1 MTSKKSKLFKNKRFT
16 KLFCAGLIGAVITSS
31 SVGAIV
37 ATRNNDQTNNAVLS
51 KSNNLNNNINNT
63 TANLSSNLRSN
74 IDNFLATNT
83 INANQEAYNK
93 MSNVVNQFLKNANIN
108 KNSTGF
114 KSGFASEIN
123 KMTSSSSYLSSVL
136 NSKNKLNSSNFQQLS
151 VLLNQLKQQYGT
163 TNTNEINLN
172 ATNNIVN
179 TFSKLNVS
187 NLFSIK
193 YQVKS
198 LLNTTVKDLSSLS
211 DSLAQQQTYLEITG
225 GVIAAVLT
233 VLGFFDAGTTGII
246 AAVIGAVIEIN
257 VRVISA
263 LIGTLNNDVKQLQ
276 LTIDNTSDLLVYTT
290 SLSQTAKT
298 ILTCINSLEAAQ
310 KKLAGYGWVIGVNK
324 VINSFKISITNLSSM
339 YYEVMN
345 TINYVTLAA
354 QSSNTITNNI
364 NNTVAYMQS
373 AILNWLNSNEN
384 VLNSP
389 NSSFTDLIQQ
399 NMSGYNIVNDAKDFS
414 NFKVSF
420 TQLSNQDASD
430 LGSLANEKW
439 LTISAT
445 ANTTINFSTWNNYGY
460 WNYYTSKSVP
470 AGTLFTWVLPYS
482 SNSITIQNNQ
492 LSMSVNS
499 TYSNSY
505 NNNQANLSLPVPFGL
520 SIGSSSNPTSISS
533 TWSGNFN
540 GVIATNFGT
549 YIDKYTLPTTWSV
562 SLSNSAKFANAFND
576 AIINN
581 ASNFANT
588 NESAATFMN
597 NMMNEWM
604 VGYKFNNL
612 SINDFNNWHVQWS
625 NETVNGYKLLQI
637 SAYSNTNIVPSYWD
651 NQTNSGK
658 LMQYMIPAKS
668 YFVWTLPYYE
678 QGVNSN
684 NNLVSANAIS
694 YSDYFD
700 GDAGLPTSTWKNNP
714 LGLTIGSLND
724 PTAISN
730 SYIFKTYYT
739 NYTDTTYNG
748 TIAIGYNENTPNLS
762 FNTSSLTNNG
772 QYSIS
777 TIDVKL
783 NNLNMN
789 NLLNLGNISSLSAY
803 LNDYKQSWF
812 ESGLIDNL
820 ISNEALTI
828 TNMSYNA
835 SNISNIT
842 VRNNTNEN
850 VELVYQGQDIL
861 SLKPNQVQ
869 TVNVN
874 ISLINW
880 QTFINDN
887 TNLNLTTLWQENNPG
902 AVNYYHTMGAYNES
916 DAYDVAAVYGLLT
929 TNINSLGQ
937 YNGYD
942 FSNYGSNYAKTIT
955 SSTWNA
961 YYNPRQCNQT
971 IQLSWIAEMLGFSSN
986 GFDGYQIYA
995 QNGSNIVI
1003 NKVDYN
1009 NVWYNVNYNIN
1020 LGSRFSLYWNF
1031 FIFTW

>member
-1 MTSKKSKLFKNKRFT
+1 MTNKKSKLFKNKRFT
-16 KLFCAGLIGAVITSS
+16 KLFCAGLIGAVITSA

-37 ATRNNDQTNNAVLS
+37 ATRNNEETNNNVLS
-51 KSNNLNNNINNT
+51 KSNNVNNNNNNT
-63 TANLSSNLRSN
+63 TVNLPRNLRSN

-83 INANQEAYNK
+83 IKANQEAYNK
-93 MSNVVNQFLKNANIN
+93 MSDVVNQFLQNANIN

-136 NSKNKLNSSNFQQLS
+136 NLKNKLNTTNFLQLS
-151 VLLNQLKQQYGT
+151 DLLNQLKKQYGT
-163 TNTNEINLN
+163 TNTNNINLN
-172 ATNNIVN
+172 TTNNIVN
-179 TFSKLNVS
+179 AFSKLNVS

-198 LLNTTVKDLSSLS
+198 LLNSTVKDLSSLS
-211 DSLAQQQTYLEITG
+211 DSLAKQQTDLEIAG
-225 GVIAAVLT
+225 GVVSAVLT
-233 VLGFFDAGTTGII
+233 VLGFFDSGTTAII
-246 AAVIGAVIEIN
+246 ASVIGTVIQISIK
-257 VRVISA
+257 VISA
-263 LIGTLNNDVKQLQ
+263 LIGKLNNDVKQLQ
-276 LTIDNTSDLLVYTT
+276 ISIDNSGDLLTNTT

-298 ILTCINSLEAAQ
+298 ILICINSLTAAK
-310 KKLAGYGWVIGVNK
+310 KKLAGYDWVIGVNK
-324 VINSFKISITNLSSM
+324 AITSFKTSITNLNSI

-345 TINYVTLAA
+345 TVNYVTQAK
-354 QSSNTITNNI
+354 QSTNITNNI

-850 VELVYQGQDIL
+850 VELVYQKQDIL
-861 SLKPNQVQ
+861 TLKPNQVQ

-874 ISLINW
+874 ISLINS

-887 TNLNLTTLWQENNPG
+887 TNLNLTTLWHENNTG
-902 AVNYYHTMGAYNES
+902 AVDYFNQMWCYNGK
-916 DAYDVAAVYGLLT
+916 AVYDMAAVYGFLS
-929 TNINSLGQ
+929 TNINSQ
-937 YNGYD
+937 SEYNNFD
-942 FSNYGSNYAKTIT
+942 FNDYGDCYTSQIT
-955 SSTWNA
+955 SSSWST
-961 YYNPRQCNQT
+961 YYDWKYPHQT
-971 IQLSWIAEMLGFSSN
+971 IQLSWMADILGLNPN
-986 GFDGYQIYA
+986 GFEGYCVYVQNASTIVVDNVEYNGTWYA
-995 QNGSNIVI
+995 
-1003 NKVDYN
+1003 
-1009 NVWYNVNYNIN
+1009 VNYNIN
-1020 LGSRFSLYWNF
+1020 LGGRFCLNWYFW
-1031 FIFTW
+1031 